1 MAASSL
7 FSTSSII
14 ESTRAGAPPW
24 SGPLMVPIAPEIA
37 AATSAP
43 VDALTRAV
51 RVDEFKPCSAAT
63 TKYESIA
70 ST

>member
-1 MAASSL
+1 
-7 FSTSSII
+7 
-14 ESTRAGAPPW
+14 
-24 SGPLMVPIAPEIA
+24 MVPIAPEIA
-37 AATSAP
+37 AATSAL